1 MERVRFQLQSLVKGN
16 ASASEPHAVKTVG
29 TIYGI
34 DLRTKFTIAV
44 LGPSGVGKSAV
55 INKITNALR
64 RDSFFA
70 PLNSREREYYPRVYA
85 WHALCLID
93 IPEVPPRI
101 EVSEYF
107 QAYHLSTFDLLVF
120 VGQDGRLTT
129 VDLDL
134 IDISIQQ
141 QCPAVFVNTKI
152 DISCANFRN
161 DEDVDG
167 NVPEAALFEE
177 IKTLLVSTPPLT
189 QLRLPIFFVN
199 ASSRQRTGFDYENER
214 FLEHVLGQLKSI
226 ADEKSDVM
234 PSLMALRSYVGP
246 SSQTPSL
253 PNLPS
258 IKMMLL
264 PPLRQHD
271 SNPADSVPLAPKSQI
286 QQVRNGSDEI
296 KANPGKW
303 TAEEDERLRAA
314 VERHGPRNWKAIA
327 KMVQNRNHAQC
338 LQRWRKVLLP
348 GLRRGNWSH
357 EEDVLLQSQIQLH
370 GGEAKL
376 NWAAVAA
383 GVPGRTA
390 KHCQERWRNYLNP
403 NIKRGPFDQEE
414 RDLLTQLYA
423 QWGNQWT
430 RISESIPG
438 RCPVD
443 CKTNWFI
450 MHPEHKLN
458 QRPGPGRPKLYG

>member
-93 IPEVPPRI
+93 IPEVPPRT

-134 IDISIQQ
+134 IDISIQH
-141 QCPAVFVNTKI
+141 QCSAVFVNTKI

-177 IKTLLVSTPPLT
+177 IKTLLVSSPPLT
-189 QLRLPIFFVN
+189 QLRLPLFFVN

-226 ADEKSDVM
+226 ADEKSD
-234 PSLMALRSYVGP
+234 
-246 SSQTPSL
+246 
-253 PNLPS
+253 
-258 IKMMLL
+258 MMLL

-403 NIKRGPFDQEE
+403 NIKRG
-414 RDLLTQLYA
+414 
-423 QWGNQWT
+423 
-430 RISESIPG
+430 
-438 RCPVD
+438 
-443 CKTNWFI
+443 
-450 MHPEHKLN
+450 
-458 QRPGPGRPKLYG
+458 

>member
-93 IPEVPPRI
+93 IPEVPPRT

-134 IDISIQQ
+134 IDISIQH
-141 QCPAVFVNTKI
+141 QCSAVFVNTKI

-177 IKTLLVSTPPLT
+177 IKTLLVSSPPLT
-189 QLRLPIFFVN
+189 QLRLPLFFVN

-226 ADEKSDVM
+226 ADEKSD
-234 PSLMALRSYVGP
+234 
-246 SSQTPSL
+246 
-253 PNLPS
+253 
-258 IKMMLL
+258 MMLL

-383 GVPGRTA
+383 GVPGRTYVEPVCSPLAFILDSRA

-403 NIKRGPFDQEE
+403 NIKRG
-414 RDLLTQLYA
+414 
-423 QWGNQWT
+423 
-430 RISESIPG
+430 
-438 RCPVD
+438 
-443 CKTNWFI
+443 
-450 MHPEHKLN
+450 
-458 QRPGPGRPKLYG
+458 

>member
-1 MERVRFQLQSLVKGN
+1 MERVRFQLQSLAKGS

-64 RDSFFA
+64 GDSFFA
-70 PLNSREREYYPRVYA
+70 PLNSREREYYPRVYT

-93 IPEVPPRI
+93 IPEVPPRA

-177 IKTLLVSTPPLT
+177 IKALLVSTPPLT

-226 ADEKSDVM
+226 ADEKSDVI

-271 SNPADSVPLAPKSQI
+271 SNPAESVPLAPKG
-286 QQVRNGSDEI
+286 QVPQVTNGSEEV

-303 TAEEDERLRAA
+303 TAEEVQRLYR
-314 VERHGPRNWKAIA
+314 VFSKLSVGREIA
-327 KMVQNRNHAQC
+327 C
-338 LQRWRKVLLP
+338 
-348 GLRRGNWSH
+348 
-357 EEDVLLQSQIQLH
+357 
-370 GGEAKL
+370 
-376 NWAAVAA
+376 
-383 GVPGRTA
+383 
-390 KHCQERWRNYLNP
+390 C
-403 NIKRGPFDQEE
+403 
-414 RDLLTQLYA
+414 
-423 QWGNQWT
+423 
-430 RISESIPG
+430 
-438 RCPVD
+438 C
-443 CKTNWFI
+443 
-450 MHPEHKLN
+450 
-458 QRPGPGRPKLYG
+458 